1 MSIARSSYLKNTTG
15 GDFVDQKQGGTILG
29 QSADT
34 NTTKSLTLKD
44 SSKQTADAGQRQ
56 SGKARKI
63 ISGGEFGRM
72 RRNKFLVFGQ
82 ADELAGVAS
91 QAISRLGRPSGRSN
105 HAMNPEIYSL
115 VEKPVTFITLD
126 PENKWD
132 AIYVLEFG
140 KNFHDQNRVRATLH
154 LPSHYKQDAQ
164 LPTLEWDLI
173 IDWGDGI
180 ERRYVKPYGNLY
192 TVGGNTTYFDDTH
205 QGYKLVKVRGDN
217 FQAIRTLQSSVSDEN
232 TPNPMDFNNPTVT
245 YTKPVKCYKF
255 NYDILDDSVDLFYM
269 YIKTLPKFK
278 SANITYA
285 RSYFSYSNINDPF
298 ISSLD
303 VSQITDFRSMFGYNT
318 AFNQPL
324 SGWDVSNAT
333 NMRNMFDGA
342 ESFNQDISSWDVS
355 NVTDITAMFANSNF
369 NRDISSWN
377 TSSLSIMANVFF
389 DNTKFNHPIESLD
402 TSNVTNMNSL
412 FLGATSFN
420 QPLNNLDMSSVTT
433 MTNMLQRA
441 ESFNQ
446 PLTNWRLDQGLVS
459 SPYRALFNG
468 AASFNNDITGWIL
481 KNSCDQMFGYHYNQT
496 GDKVMRFNHP
506 SITTVNT
513 SAVTS
518 MRLMFEKCVD
528 FNQNISTWDVG
539 NTTNING
546 MFRDATS
553 FDQSLNN
560 WDTSSVTDMG
570 GVFSGATS
578 FNSDISN
585 WNVSNVNTFS
595 GMFASAT
602 SFNQDITSWD
612 VGGSTTFNASSM
624 FKNATSF
631 DQDIS
636 GWNWRNA
643 YYDFNMPIL
652 GFNIALNDVFAGDT
666 NFSTQNYDLL
676 LISLASHAGFAP
688 LNTQPITLAG
698 FGNCTYTAGG
708 AAEAARNTLVNTY
721 GWTLI
726 DGGAA

>member
-34 NTTKSLTLKD
+34 DTANSLTLKD

-140 KNFHDQNRVRATLH
+140 KNFHDQNRVRGSLN

-180 ERRYVKPYGNLY
+180 ERRYVKPYGNIY
-192 TVGGNTTYFDDTH
+192 TVGNPTTYFDDTY

-217 FQAIRTLQSSVSDEN
+217 FQAIRILQSAVTDEN
-232 TPNPMDFNNPTVT
+232 SPNPNSPTVT
-245 YTKPVKCYKF
+245 YTHPVKCYKF
-255 NYDILDDSVDLFYM
+255 NYDILDDTVDLFRK
-269 YIKTLPKFK
+269 YINKSFPKFK

-285 RSYFSYSNINDPF
+285 IHYFADSDINHPI

-303 VSQITDFRSMFGYNT
+303 VSQITDFRSMFSYNT

-333 NMRNMFDGA
+333 SMRNMFQGT

-355 NVTDITAMFANSNF
+355 NVTEMTSMFANSNF

-377 TSSLSIMANVFF
+377 TSSLSIMSSMFMS
-389 DNTKFNHPIESLD
+389 NTKFNHPIESLD

-446 PLTNWRLDQGLVS
+446 PLTNWRLDQTSVND
-459 SPYRALFNG
+459 PYYSLFWG
-468 AASFNNDITGWIL
+468 AGSFNNDITGWTL
-481 KNSCDQMFGYHYNQT
+481 TGRCDQMFSYHYNQT

-518 MRLMFEKCVD
+518 MKSMFNTCVD
-528 FNQNISTWDVG
+528 FNQNINTWDVG
-539 NTTNING
+539 NATNISS
-546 MFRDATS
+546 MFANATS

-560 WDTSSVTDMG
+560 WDTSSITDMS
-570 GVFSGATS
+570 GVFGAATS

-602 SFNQDITSWD
+602 SFNQDIGSWD

-624 FKNATSF
+624 FKNAASF

-643 YYDFNMPIL
+643 YYDLNMPFL
-652 GFNIALNDVFAGDT
+652 GFNIALNELFAGDN

-688 LNTQPITLAG
+688 LSTQPTIFAG